1 MGYHSFTEDTTFD
14 EAREAAEFT
23 VEALDS
29 YPDETVRALTHP
41 LQTLLEQAEGLA
53 MAARRAR
60 RQMLRAN
67 ARVRTGDGLADDEV
81 REFVKDL
88 LAAVRQDRSTT
99 LYRAFFPQTPS
110 EVIDM
115 SLEPEI
121 EELKRMMRLLE
132 ADSTPAALREV
143 WRPRFAAVIARG
155 LTAIDERKAALLAM
169 AETTAASDRWME
181 RVDRCRRGIDTTLI
195 AYAAD
200 KGLPRD
206 FHDRFFPGPPSRRR
220 RV

>member
-14 EAREAAEFT
+14 EAREAVEFT
-23 VEALDS
+23 VEALDA
-29 YPDETVRALTHP
+29 YPDETVRALAHP
-41 LQTLLEQAEGLA
+41 LLSLLEQAEGLA
-53 MAARRAR
+53 VASRRAR

-67 ARVRTGDGLADDEV
+67 ARVRTGDGVADDEV

-88 LAAVRQDRSTT
+88 LTTVRQDRSTA

-121 EELKRMMRLLE
+121 EELKRMMRHLE
-132 ADSTPAALREV
+132 VDSTPAALREV

-155 LTAIDERKAALLAM
+155 LTAIDERKAALVAM
-169 AETTAASDRWME
+169 AECTAASDRWIE
-181 RVDRCRRGIDTTLI
+181 RVDRARRGIDSTLVT
-195 AYAAD
+195 YAAA

-206 FHDRFFPGPPSRRR
+206 FNDRFFPGPSSRRR
-220 RV
+220 RS